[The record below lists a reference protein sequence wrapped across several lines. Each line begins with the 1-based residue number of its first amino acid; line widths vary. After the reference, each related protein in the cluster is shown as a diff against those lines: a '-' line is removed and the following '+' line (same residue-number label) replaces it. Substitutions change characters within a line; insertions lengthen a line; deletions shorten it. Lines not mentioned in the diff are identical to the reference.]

1 MFENFEETFVTF
13 EAFFS
18 LFYAGVDMF
27 CANSFPYQY
36 KTFRFQIRSVI
47 ILYLFARYGTL
58 KRQTAAVYL
67 KMCNELYAE
76 NTQFVMFYIGI
87 ITMVGITP
95 WYFAWTLS
103 YFKNDLPFIY
113 LTSLGEVALVYGT
126 LCFTQHWYAKFEA
139 RQLALNGRIQ
149 ILNRLEQMNVDL
161 FAILREQ
168 KNLQRGALL
177 FDVKN
182 VDCIICHEKIENDAA
197 VQLPCKHEYC
207 CACILKWF
215 WEKKRFE
222 CPYCRQ

>member
-27 CANSFPYQY
+27 CSNSFPYQY
-36 KTFRFQIRSVI
+36 KSFRFQIRTVI

-58 KRQTAAVYL
+58 KRQSANVYFN
-67 KMCNELYAE
+67 MFNELYAE

-87 ITMVGITP
+87 ITMMGITP

-103 YFKNDLPFIY
+103 HLQNDLSFIY
-113 LTSLGEVALVYGT
+113 MTCLGEVALFYGA
-126 LCFTQHWYAKFEA
+126 LCFTQHWHVKFEES
-139 RQLALNGRIQ
+139 RSLLSGRLE
-149 ILNRLEQMNVDL
+149 ILNRLEQMNVNL
-161 FAILREQ
+161 MALLREQ
-168 KNLQRGALL
+168 KNIKKGALQ
-177 FDVKN
+177 FEIKN
-182 VDCIICHEKIENDAA
+182 VECIICQEKIENEAA
-197 VQLPCKHEYC
+197 VRLPCKHEYC

-215 WEKKRFE
+215 WEKKRFD